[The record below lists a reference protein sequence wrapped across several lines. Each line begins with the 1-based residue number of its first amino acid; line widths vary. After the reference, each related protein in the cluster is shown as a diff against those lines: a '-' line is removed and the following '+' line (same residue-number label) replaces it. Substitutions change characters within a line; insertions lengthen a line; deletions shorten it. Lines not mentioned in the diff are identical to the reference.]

1 VFSEVVFTNYD
12 TGEVLI
18 FDYLPQE

>member
-12 TGEVLI
+12 SGEVLI